1 MGISYIASANR
12 LKISSLKSLAALY
25 LLLGLSVSVIGQTPL
40 NNQSLEL
47 GNATTEDTKQL
58 QEREQKEIE
67 LLSKGEGDIFNAKGY
82 NLALLKN
89 NGFASLSEIV
99 NPRLA
104 STLRKPGLI
113 KLLSAS
119 PIIVDE
125 QLNPIMGATGA
136 QSIYIERA
144 KDIRKVE
151 SYFDLMGAYIYIP
164 VLRGTIWDVR
174 TEQIIESRASAS
186 ASDAYLEI
194 DPSYESWV
202 NLQIELGNYCIMD
215 AKGIPALSNI
225 PKLGKE
231 EVTDKLIAEMQIKA
245 YASLFRRWYFFNT
258 IKAKSILPGL
268 IPDWDKIAN
277 AEDLYKA
284 VLNLQTTKQTKK

>member
-1 MGISYIASANR
+1 M
-12 LKISSLKSLAALY
+12 AALY
-25 LLLGLSVSVIGQTPL
+25 LIVGLSVSVMGQTPE
-40 NNQSLEL
+40 NSQAPEF
-47 GNATTEDTKQL
+47 GNTSTEDTKQL
-58 QEREQKEIE
+58 KEREEKALE

-119 PIIVDE
+119 PVLVDE
-125 QLNPIMGATGA
+125 QLNPIMGSTGT

-151 SYFDLMGAYIYIP
+151 SYFDLMGAYIYMP
-164 VLRGTIWDVR
+164 VLKGTIWDVR
-174 TEQIIESRASAS
+174 TEQIIESRASVS
-186 ASDAYLEI
+186 ASDVYLEV
-194 DPSYESWV
+194 DPSYETWV

-215 AKGIPALSNI
+215 AKGFPALSNI

-231 EVTDKLIAEMQIKA
+231 VVTDKLIAEMQIKA

-258 IKAKSILPGL
+258 IKAKSVLPSL
-268 IPDWDKIAN
+268 IPDWDKIAS